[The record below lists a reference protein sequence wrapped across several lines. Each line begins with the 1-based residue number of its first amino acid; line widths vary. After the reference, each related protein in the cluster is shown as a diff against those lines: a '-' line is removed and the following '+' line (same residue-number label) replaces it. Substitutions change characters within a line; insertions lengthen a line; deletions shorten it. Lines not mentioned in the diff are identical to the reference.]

1 MQMVTISKVK
11 SNIVKRTDKVFTLKT
26 KLHIEDFSKIIFNK
40 DKELNT
46 ATFMSFEVISNKDKN
61 KGELWYWKTNRNIS
75 ILVSSK
81 IISIMVMELWLM
93 MSENIKESFSMD
105 KRTVLVS
112 LHGLMDLSLK
122 GGTLMTKNKAKENF
136 MIKKESL
143 FDKVFGKKIT
153 LLIDLF
159 TIIF

>member
-1 MQMVTISKVK
+1 
-11 SNIVKRTDKVFTLKT
+11 
-26 KLHIEDFSKIIFNK
+26 
-40 DKELNT
+40 
-46 ATFMSFEVISNKDKN
+46 
-61 KGELWYWKTNRNIS
+61 
-75 ILVSSK
+75 
-81 IISIMVMELWLM
+81 MELWLM